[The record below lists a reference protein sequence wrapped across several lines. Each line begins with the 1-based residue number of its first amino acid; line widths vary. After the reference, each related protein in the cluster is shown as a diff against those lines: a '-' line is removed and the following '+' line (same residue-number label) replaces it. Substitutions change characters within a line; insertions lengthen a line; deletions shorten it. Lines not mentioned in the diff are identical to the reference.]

1 MSTFKVNN
9 EKERL
14 LCYAAGILGAKL
26 SNPGNIYNVEG
37 LIAGCVREANMLI
50 NTIYDDE
57 KLTEILS
64 RNR

>member
-1 MSTFKVNN
+1 MKVNS

-37 LIAGCVREANMLI
+37 LIPSCIYEANMLI
-50 NTIYDDE
+50 NSIYDDV
-57 KLTEILS
+57 KLNEILS